1 MVHSNKK
8 RRKAYVDGCFSRFQG
23 GRFKESSEWT
33 QVTAREFIT
42 GKQAWKPK
50 KKGISNSR
58 VNKSAMR
65 VFIETAAKDNDH
77 SQKEVNVPHKP
88 RKVKA
93 FKKKAPGQRK
103 KVYLI

>member
-1 MVHSNKK
+1 MTIRSYIMVASVGSKED
-8 RRKAYVDGCFSRFQG
+8 ASRNPTS
-23 GRFKESSEWT
+23 RSAEWT

-65 VFIETAAKDNDH
+65 VFVETVAKDNDH

-88 RKVKA
+88 RKVEA